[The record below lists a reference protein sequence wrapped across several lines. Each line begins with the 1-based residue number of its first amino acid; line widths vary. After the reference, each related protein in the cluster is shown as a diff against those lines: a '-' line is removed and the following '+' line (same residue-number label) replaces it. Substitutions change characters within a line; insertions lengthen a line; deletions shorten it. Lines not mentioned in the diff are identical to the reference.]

1 MAPAQIKKEPRSPYQ
16 QLFQTSKEKS
26 LVGLLRKI
34 TSTKQ
39 QRGEECQTQIPT
51 TKEDIAKEE
60 INILLTLP
68 LILAERDPLE

>member
-26 LVGLLRKI
+26 LDGLLRKI

-51 TKEDIAKEE
+51 TKDIAKEE
-60 INILLTLP
+60 INILLSLP
-68 LILAERDPLE
+68 LILAERDPIE